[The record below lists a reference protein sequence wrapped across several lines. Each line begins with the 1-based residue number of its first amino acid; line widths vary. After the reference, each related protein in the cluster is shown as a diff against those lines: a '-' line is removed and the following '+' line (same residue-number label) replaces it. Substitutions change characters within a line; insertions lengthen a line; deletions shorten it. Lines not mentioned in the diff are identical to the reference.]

1 MFDSGNSRHRKMQL
15 QGEVQVLL
23 ELVLQV
29 VVPVT

>member
-23 ELVLQV
+23 ELQV